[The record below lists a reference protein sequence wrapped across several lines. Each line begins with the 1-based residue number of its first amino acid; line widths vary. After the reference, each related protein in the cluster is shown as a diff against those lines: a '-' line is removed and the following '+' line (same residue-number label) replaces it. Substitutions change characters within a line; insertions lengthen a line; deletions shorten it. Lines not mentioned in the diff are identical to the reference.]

1 MVYESDSAVK
11 RSCIRMHGR
20 CTFCVLLKMEGTWLS
35 GGCKQQIPHAPQ
47 SGGSE

>member
-11 RSCIRMHGR
+11 LSCIRMVHG
-20 CTFCVLLKMEGTWLS
+20 VLSACFRRERGLQT
-35 GGCKQQIPHAPQ
+35 GCEQQIPHAPQ